1 MNKKLITSVSIAFL
15 AIFGTLGIAK
25 TIQNNENTRNINNDV
40 SSLSAENGK
49 AAATSDM
56 NPIGYVKGAS
66 LQSISESQ
74 VTFDFTIKD
83 GDYSYITLNSLLH
96 GEYVDSQ
103 LNSMYSGDNVSL
115 LLNDLSISYMVN
127 DTTEVYAPISNIFYG
142 TSEADLGTFAA
153 PINEPHSIIHF
164 KSDDSGNNFNVYDNS
179 GGYAKTVRD
188 NTIKGEID
196 IIDPTSFSEGNKISE
211 VKMVADNPDFDKEDT
226 NLAIA
231 STSNNMFGYRLM
243 DPFSYLNAWLDWGFF
258 ISESYKNS
266 TGDTVYFNSEDFY
279 FGSTASGGW
288 FNMPKPMYVND
299 SLEFGEFGKDY
310 ITFSYELNGKPE
322 NFAKINPTVTF
333 EENNN
338 VSKQRIMSYE
348 SSNTPEYNPT
358 TKTTKYTYVIK
369 GISDPTSGGILDIQ
383 PNKEYHNI
391 RVYLNVASS
400 DIQGG
405 YLSNKVDPLTSLD
418 SKTNSITTIAEDPSY
433 KQNSLIVNDV
443 TQKNATL
450 SIEFNASGIEGD
462 STVNPDW
469 SKYGK
474 INKDD
479 ITLAV
484 SANASATNKI
494 HGGIPTGDG
503 LIEAEWVSAQA
514 DGAFVKV
521 NYTLPVDSLDP
532 NTEYIV
538 YLQTDPSQSGY
549 DSIGKFTT
557 TDYDNTLISNIT
569 VSPSY
574 RDAEV
579 QLSINDGPGEYE
591 DFNAR
596 NVVAY
601 YDWNGT
607 DGKKFDISYVGLGDN
622 PKQYKYTLN
631 NLNEFSIKDG
641 VQFDDVAF
649 GYYRDG
655 KLENNTIVEY
665 TGGFST
671 NKLLEPSIT
680 TDSTTD
686 TFEVIQTGQSITTI
700 NIELPG
706 LNSSGHVDGVSG
718 EPTEAYT
725 DIKYGEN
732 IQFALTDKAAKTAP
746 APEDILSGSEVSE
759 NTPTKFIIDLSDRL
773 AQDDPK
779 GGVTLINEYKF
790 RMATLDST
798 GSWVWYDA
806 DEDLF
811 TNPLKS
817 PEVIEGILV
826 EGSQTMND
834 VDVEIKIKSADPA
847 LAAPKTST
855 YAEFDP
861 FSDITFKAS
870 NDESANDLLSFD
882 YDETS
887 TTHVVDGSEIIG
899 TYHYTLHNL
908 RAGTKYYGISA
919 SIQGGKWEDKIT
931 NFTTDDKYS
940 VDFHDDKLHAGHEVE
955 LVGTTFDSVTF
966 NIWAETG
973 GNYKTLLGDD
983 LDDVEMK
990 FLTYSGPISPT
1001 SWEIQPVKAS
1011 NPSNSYDSSA
1021 GGYYNHEDY
1030 EKDTQYQITA
1040 YGIADP
1046 TWYSQ
1051 EIDEI
1056 WFYDLGSDAPTLAYR
1071 KIWLATPWETT
1082 SRMDVEFPGT
1092 SYINIITKEGDENS
1106 TDGFDFSF
1114 EINYGGKYM
1123 DFDPES
1129 GYDPTF
1135 NPYELNFYA
1144 KEGSSSTFKKYDIE
1158 FINYLGED
1166 KGSTHKLHYRV
1177 SGLKSATTY
1186 SEIQLIIDSDP
1197 TDPTLTS
1204 NQVIEYNGTFT
1215 TSELRAPIL
1224 KETFK
1229 VNESDIEQEGFIF
1242 SISAVEG
1249 SESQEIINDNYNQFK
1264 PDDSYLGYKDEKFN
1278 DVKIATKFLSS
1289 QKEDYSFGRKTVSYV
1304 TYEFATSGLESGK
1317 TYNNLF
1323 FNYNGKVNGKV
1334 ELKGSSVTT
1343 KKFKNPYDP
1352 NENPVEFD
1360 YETITSDSFQ
1370 FSIDVVSVANK
1381 GVYSGFAKN
1390 ETLLFANNRQLKTQ
1404 FSGEESLETNKEENT
1419 TLTRYTYKVSG
1430 LSQQT
1435 TYSGFALVLNA
1446 YGGTTEQDS
1455 NVYTKDKTGENTYYT
1470 TIYKIPYVS
1479 IRTHKDMHN
1488 IAMTLTISLVTIL
1501 LIIILFIIYGINSWW
1516 QRHISLTVFAHP
1528 DSMPSEKII
1537 LRIRNGIRHKGFWNA
1552 HPDEM
1557 KLYAQGEELE
1567 AMFLR
1572 DLDGYGEP
1580 TGDFRVVLTNVVGN
1594 FRKVMF
1600 LTAAIKYNAFEVSW
1614 DEGGHVYKLNS
1625 VKDKKV
1631 LRVLGREQ
1639 ESDKEKYEKLLKKYA
1654 KDKGHGRAVSRAK
1667 QSHASAVFLIN
1678 RYDSTPTSMRYE
1690 AVIPAGHPLTSDIDT
1705 LKKKLKLYYQI
1716 DDKLYPFKLVFLGN
1730 EGPVYK
1736 WDIVDLQPGTIYP
1749 GIHWTLDGEKLAPS
1763 LSNFGKTK
1771 DENGKKVKIK
1781 YAVLP
1786 EIPKVPNSQIRD
1798 LPRLS
1803 ASIQYL
1809 GNESAARIQE
1819 ISVQKHIQRDTGI
1832 WLAGHELESK
1842 LVDYLK
1848 KWYVDA
1854 DALSQEIELDT
1865 NFIRA
1870 AYDPEAA
1877 EAVSRKTAEDK
1888 LKLEQE
1894 KAEAK
1899 KQKQEEKKL
1908 SSMSKAQLMKLAC
1921 EEYEKDSL
1929 KGYSK
1934 EDLIELLGGDQ

>member
-1 MNKKLITSVSIAFL
+1 MKKKLITSVSIAFL
-15 AIFGTLGIAK
+15 AIFGTLGVAK
-25 TIQNNENTRNINNDV
+25 TIQNNDNTRNMDSV
-40 SSLSAENGK
+40 STLSAGNEK
-49 AAATSDM
+49 AVSTDPE
-56 NPIGYVKGAS
+56 NPIGHLSGGT
-66 LQSISESQ
+66 LQSISESKL
-74 VTFDFTIKD
+74 TFDFTVKD
-83 GDYSYITLNSLLH
+83 KDNPYITLNSLLH
-96 GEYVDSQ
+96 GEYVSSEMNGFYSQ
-103 LNSMYSGDNVSL
+103 DNVSL
-115 LLNDLSISYMVN
+115 LLNDLSVSYMVN

-142 TSEADLGTFAA
+142 SAEADLGTFKA
-153 PINEPHSIIHF
+153 PTTGPHSIIHF
-164 KSDDSGNNFNVYDNS
+164 INDESGNDFNVYDNS
-179 GGYAKTVRD
+179 GGYAKVVRD
-188 NTIKGEID
+188 NTLRGEID

-211 VKMVADNPDFDKEDT
+211 VKLVADNPDFDKEDANIAIVT
-226 NLAIA
+226 NN
-231 STSNNMFGYRLM
+231 SFGYKLN
-243 DPFSYLNAWLDWGFF
+243 DVFSYLNPALDWGFY

-266 TGDTVYFNSEDFY
+266 AGDTVYFNAEDYNFART
-279 FGSTASGGW
+279 SQGGW
-288 FNMPKPMYVND
+288 FNIPKPMYVDD
-299 SLEFGEFGKDY
+299 SLAFGDFGKDY
-310 ITFSYELNGKPE
+310 MTFSYELNGRPE
-322 NFAKINPTVTF
+322 NFTKINPTVTF

-348 SSNTPEYNPT
+348 TLDAPEFNPT
-358 TKTTKYTYVIK
+358 TKTTKYSYKIT
-369 GISDPTSGGILDIQ
+369 GISDPNSGGILEIQ
-383 PNKEYHNI
+383 PNKEYSNI
-391 RVYLNVASS
+391 RVYLNVAPS

-405 YLSNKVDPLTSLD
+405 YLSNKIDPTTSLD
-418 SKTNSITTIAEDPSY
+418 SKKQTITTIPEEPTY
-433 KQNSLIVNDV
+433 KQNSLEINSVS
-443 TQKNATL
+443 QKNATL
-450 SIEFNASGIEGD
+450 SVEFNASGVEGD
-462 STVNPDW
+462 TSIVPDW

-484 SANASATNKI
+484 SANSSAANKI
-494 HGGIPTGDG
+494 NGGIPTGDG
-503 LIEAEWVSAQA
+503 LIEADWVSAQA
-514 DGAFVKV
+514 DGTFVKV
-521 NYTLPVDSLDP
+521 NFALPIDSLEP
-532 NTEYIV
+532 NTDYIV
-538 YLQTDPSQSGY
+538 YLQTDPNQAGY

-557 TDYDNTLISNIT
+557 TDYNNTLISNIT
-569 VSPSY
+569 ISPSY
-574 RDAEV
+574 RNAEV
-579 QLSINDGPGEYE
+579 QLSINDAPGEYQ

-607 DGKKFDISYVGLGDN
+607 DGKKFDISYVGTGDN
-622 PKQYKYTLN
+622 PKQYKYTLD
-631 NLNEFSIKDG
+631 NLNPFSIQDG
-641 VQFDDVAF
+641 VQFEDVAF

-655 KLENNTIVEY
+655 KLEDNTIVEY

-671 NKLLEPSIT
+671 EELLDPTIT

-686 TFEVIQTGQSITTI
+686 KFEVIQTGQSITTI

-706 LNSSGHVDGVSG
+706 LNSAGHVDGVSG
-718 EPTEAYT
+718 VPIEAYT
-725 DIKYGEN
+725 DLKYGEN
-732 IQFALTDKAAKTAP
+732 FQFALTDKAAKTNP
-746 APEDILSGSEVSE
+746 SQEDILTNAEVSE

-773 AQDDPK
+773 AQADPDK
-779 GGVTLINEYKF
+779 GSASINEYTF
-790 RMATLDST
+790 RMATLDPST
-798 GSWVWYDA
+798 GDWVWKDA
-806 DEDLF
+806 DKDLY

-817 PEVIEGILV
+817 PEVIEGFII
-826 EGSQTMND
+826 EDSQTMND
-834 VDVEIKIKSADPA
+834 VEVEFKIKSANPA
-847 LAAPKTST
+847 LASLKTST
-855 YAEFDP
+855 YAEFNP
-861 FSDITFKAS
+861 LNDITFKAV
-870 NDESANDLLSFD
+870 NEESSNDLLSFD
-882 YDETS
+882 YDEASSSYVTEG
-887 TTHVVDGSEIIG
+887 TEIIG
-899 TYHYTLHNL
+899 TYHYKLHNL

-919 SIQGGKWEDKIT
+919 SVQGGKWEDKIT

-940 VDFHDDKLHAGHEVE
+940 VGFHDDTTHPGHEVE
-955 LVGTTFDSVTF
+955 LVSTTFDSVTF
-966 NIWAETG
+966 NIWATTG
-973 GNYKTLLGDD
+973 GNYKTLQGDD
-983 LDDVEMK
+983 LKDVEIRYM
-990 FLTYSGPISPT
+990 TYGGPILPT

-1011 NPSNSYDSSA
+1011 NPSNSYDTA
-1021 GGYYNHEDY
+1021 PGGYYNHEDY

-1040 YGIADP
+1040 YGIDDP
-1046 TWYSQ
+1046 TYYYQ
-1051 EIDEI
+1051 EITEL
-1056 WFYDLGSDAPTLAYR
+1056 WFYDLGSDAP
-1071 KIWLATPWETT
+1071 ATRYNSIKLKTSWQTT
-1082 SRMDVEFPGT
+1082 ERLDIEFPST
-1092 SYINIITKEGDENS
+1092 SYINILTKEGDENS

-1114 EINYGGKYM
+1114 ELNYGGKYM
-1123 DFDPES
+1123 DFDPEAPF
-1129 GYDPTF
+1129 DPYL
-1135 NPYELNFYA
+1135 NPYTLNFYA
-1144 KEGSSSTFKKYDIE
+1144 KEGSSQTFKQFDME
-1158 FINYLGED
+1158 FVGFLGED

-1177 SGLKSATTY
+1177 SGLKSATIY
-1186 SEIQLIIDSDP
+1186 SEIQVVIDSDP
-1197 TDPTLTS
+1197 TDPALTP
-1204 NQVIEYNGTFT
+1204 NQVIEYNGTYT

-1229 VNESDIEQEGFIF
+1229 VNDSDIEQEGFIF

-1249 SESQEIINDNYNQFK
+1249 SEQQEIINENYNQFK
-1264 PDDSYLGYKDEKFN
+1264 PEDSFLGYKDEKFN
-1278 DVKIATKFLSS
+1278 DVKMETKFLSS
-1289 QKEDYSFGRKTVSYV
+1289 EKQDYSFGRQSVSYV
-1304 TYEFATSGLESGK
+1304 TYRFSTSGLESGK
-1317 TYNNLF
+1317 TYSNLF

-1360 YETITSDSFQ
+1360 YETVTSESFQ
-1370 FSIDVVSVANK
+1370 FSIDVISVANK
-1381 GVYSGFAKN
+1381 GVYSSFAEG
-1390 ETLLFANNRQLKTQ
+1390 ETLLFANNRQLKTS
-1404 FSGEESLETNKEENT
+1404 FIKEQAINTDEGENT
-1419 TLTRYTYKVSG
+1419 TLTRYTYEVSG
-1430 LSQQT
+1430 LTEQT
-1435 TYSGFALVLNA
+1435 TYTDFALVLNA
-1446 YGGTTEQDS
+1446 YGGTTKSDA
-1455 NVYTKDKTGENTYYT
+1455 NVLTKDKTGENTYYT

-1488 IAMTLTISLVTIL
+1488 IAMTLTVSLVTIL
-1501 LIIILFIIYGINSWW
+1501 LIIILFIIYGIYSWW

-1528 DSMPSEKII
+1528 DSMPSQKII

-1594 FRKVMF
+1594 FKKVMF

-1614 DEGGHVYKLNS
+1614 EEGGHVYKLNS
-1625 VKDKKV
+1625 VKDKKIR
-1631 LRVLGREQ
+1631 RVLGKEQ

-1678 RYDSTPTSMRYE
+1678 RYDSTSTSMRYE
-1690 AVIPAGHPLTSDIDT
+1690 AVIPAGHPLTADVDM

-1716 DDKLYPFKLVFLGN
+1716 DDKLYPFKLVYLGN

-1781 YAVLP
+1781 YASLP
-1786 EIPKVPNSQIRD
+1786 TVPKVPNSQIRE

-1803 ASIQYL
+1803 AAIQYL

-1832 WLAGHELESK
+1832 WLAGSELESK

-1848 KWYVDA
+1848 KWYIDA

-1888 LKLEQE
+1888 LKVKKE
-1894 KAEAK
+1894 KEEAK
-1899 KQKQEEKKL
+1899 KQKQESKKL
-1908 SSMSKAQLMKLAC
+1908 SDMTKGQLMKLAC